1 MDTSIGVVGPHDLV
15 GDVAAVCAEQAG
27 VRAVPFPYDHETAA
41 PGLVA
46 AHAPEVDAWL
56 FTGVVPYT
64 LTQSTLTRPAVY
76 VDYSGSTLLQAL
88 VWLLRE
94 GRDVTRISVDT
105 LEPAQVRGTLAE
117 AGVPTAEVRALPYRA
132 GTTAADFAAFHRRH
146 AGRTAGAVAVTCLAS
161 VHDEL
166 AGELPVLRL
175 APSPQSVRV
184 ALRQLL
190 LTAAGQI
197 QEDAQLAL
205 GLVEIDP
212 AGLDDLARE
221 AALLG
226 GAVASTADGSALIV
240 TTRGPLHG
248 ATQAFTALPL
258 LHRLGD
264 RHDVVR
270 IGFGLGHSGAEA
282 ERLARR
288 ALARARS
295 HGDVAA
301 VVSSRNDLDIV
312 LETVRPAAS
321 GDEVGAAHPAGGADG
336 VRQSRAVVA
345 SRVGLSVAT
354 LDRLR
359 DLATASG
366 DQPLTTRDV
375 ADGLGVQ
382 LRTARRLLQRLELAG
397 HAERSGSLDSGAIGR
412 PLTLYRVT
420 L

>member
-1 MDTSIGVVGPHDLV
+1 MTTIGVVGAHDLV
-15 GDVAAVCAEQAG
+15 GEVAAVCAEQPG
-27 VRAVPFPYDHETAA
+27 VRALPFPYDHETEA

-64 LTQSTLTRPAVY
+64 LAQDGLTRPAAH
-76 VDYSGSTLLQAL
+76 VDYCGSTLLQAL
-88 VWLLRE
+88 VFLLRE
-94 GRDVTRISVDT
+94 GRDVTRLSVDT
-105 LEPAQVRGTLAE
+105 LDAGQVRATLAE
-117 AGVPTAEVRALPYRA
+117 AGIPTAEVRTLPYRE
-132 GTTAADFAAFHRRH
+132 GTTAADFAVFHRKH
-146 AGRTAGAVAVTCLAS
+146 AARVAGAVAVTCLAS

-190 LTAAGQI
+190 LAAAGQI

-212 AGLDDLARE
+212 AGLADLARE

-226 GAVASTADGSALIV
+226 GAVAAADDGALIV

-248 ATQAFTALPL
+248 ATHGFTALPL
-258 LHRLGD
+258 LRRLGD
-264 RHDVVR
+264 AYPVVR
-270 IGFGLGHSGAEA
+270 IGFGLGQSGAEA

-295 HGDVAA
+295 HGAVAA
-301 VVSSRNDLDIV
+301 VVSSRNDVDIV
-312 LETVRPAAS
+312 LEAVRPSAAGEGS
-321 GDEVGAAHPAGGADG
+321 AE
-336 VRQSRAVVA
+336 QSRAVVA
-345 SRVGLSVAT
+345 SRVGLSVPT
-354 LDRLR
+354 LNRLR
-359 DLATASG
+359 ELATASG
-366 DQPLTTRDV
+366 DRPLTTRDV
-375 ADGLGVQ
+375 ADELGVQ

-397 HAERSGSLDSGAIGR
+397 CAERSGSLGSGAIGR

>member
-15 GDVAAVCAEQAG
+15 GDVAAVCAEQSG
-27 VRAVPFPYDHETAA
+27 VRVVPFPYDHETSA

-46 AHAPEVDAWL
+46 EHAPEVDAWL

-64 LTQSTLTRPAVY
+64 LAQGALTRPAAF

-105 LEPAQVRGTLAE
+105 LDTEQVRATLAE
-117 AGVPTAEVRALPYRA
+117 AGVPTAELRTLPYRA

-146 AGRTAGAVAVTCLAS
+146 AARVGGAVAVTCLAS

-190 LTAAGQI
+190 LAAAGQI

-226 GAVASTADGSALIV
+226 GAVASSADGAALIV

-248 ATQAFTALPL
+248 ATHGFTALPL

-288 ALARARS
+288 ALTRARS

-312 LETVRPAAS
+312 LEAVPAS
-321 GDEVGAAHPAGGADG
+321 FSADG
-336 VRQSRAVVA
+336 GRAEQSRSVVA
-345 SRVGLSVAT
+345 SRVGLSVGT

-366 DQPLTTRDV
+366 DRPLTTRDV

-397 HAERSGSLDSGAIGR
+397 CAERSGSLDSGAIGR

>member
-15 GDVAAVCAEQAG
+15 GDVAAVCAEQPG
-27 VRAVPFPYDHETAA
+27 VRVLPFPYDHETSA
-41 PGLVA
+41 PSLVA
-46 AHAPEVDAWL
+46 EHAPEVDGWL

-64 LTQSTLTRPAVY
+64 LAQGALTRPAAF

-105 LEPAQVRGTLAE
+105 LDVAQVRDTLAE
-117 AGVPTAEVRALPYRA
+117 AGVPTAEVRTLPYRA
-132 GTTAADFAAFHRRH
+132 GTTATDFAAFHRKH
-146 AGRTAGAVAVTCLAS
+146 AGRVAGAVAVTCLAS

-175 APSPQSVRV
+175 APSPQSVRI

-190 LTAAGQI
+190 LAAAGQI

-205 GLVEIDP
+205 GLVEIHPD
-212 AGLDDLARE
+212 GLDDLARE

-226 GAVASTADGSALIV
+226 GAVASSADGVALIV

-248 ATQAFTALPL
+248 ATHGFTALPL
-258 LHRLGD
+258 LHRLGE

-301 VVSSRNDLDIV
+301 VVSARYELDIV
-312 LETVRPAAS
+312 LEAVSPAAS
-321 GDEVGAAHPAGGADG
+321 DG
-336 VRQSRAVVA
+336 VSADQSRAVVA

-359 DLATASG
+359 DLASTSG
-366 DQPLTTRDV
+366 DRPLTTRDV

>member
-15 GDVAAVCAEQAG
+15 GDVAAVCAEQSG
-27 VRAVPFPYDHETAA
+27 VRVVPFPYDHETSA
-41 PGLVA
+41 PGVVA
-46 AHAPEVDAWL
+46 EHAPEVDAWL

-64 LTQSTLTRPAVY
+64 LAQGALTRPAAF

-105 LEPAQVRGTLAE
+105 LDAAQVRDTLTE
-117 AGVPTAEVRALPYRA
+117 AGVPTAEVRTLPYRA
-132 GTTAADFAAFHRRH
+132 GTTAADFAGFHRKH
-146 AGRTAGAVAVTCLAS
+146 AGRVAGAVAVTCLAS

-190 LTAAGQI
+190 LAAAGQI

-212 AGLDDLARE
+212 GGLDDLARE

-226 GAVASTADGSALIV
+226 GAVASSADGAALIV

-248 ATQAFTALPL
+248 ATHGFTALPL

-264 RHDVVR
+264 RYDVVR

-301 VVSSRNDLDIV
+301 VVSSRNELDIV
-312 LETVRPAAS
+312 LEAVPPPAA
-321 GDEVGAAHPAGGADG
+321 DGASAE
-336 VRQSRAVVA
+336 QSRAVVA
-345 SRVGLSVAT
+345 SRVGLSLTT

-366 DQPLTTRDV
+366 DRPLTTRDV

-397 HAERSGSLDSGAIGR
+397 CAERSGSLDSGAIGR